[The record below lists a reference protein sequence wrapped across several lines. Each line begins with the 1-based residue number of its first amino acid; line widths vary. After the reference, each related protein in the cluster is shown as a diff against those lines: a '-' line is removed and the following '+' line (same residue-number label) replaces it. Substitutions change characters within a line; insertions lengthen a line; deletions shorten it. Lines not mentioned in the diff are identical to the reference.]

1 MKSWFAANID
11 TNKGLSG
18 PFSFNHVPATRESGD
33 APTAPIGGGILFRR
47 WGRSAYLPK
56 ILSKQSG
63 FKKRQIDPEYPLG
76 LE

>member
-33 APTAPIGGGILFRR
+33 APTAPMGGAFCSAAWAVGLFT
-47 WGRSAYLPK
+47 GNFVEAIKLQETPNRS
-56 ILSKQSG
+56 
-63 FKKRQIDPEYPLG
+63 
-76 LE
+76 

>member
-33 APTAPIGGGILFRR
+33 APTAPIGGAFCSADGGGRLTYQKFCRSNQASRNAKSTLNIL
-47 WGRSAYLPK
+47 
-56 ILSKQSG
+56 
-63 FKKRQIDPEYPLG
+63 
-76 LE
+76 

>member
-33 APTAPIGGGILFRR
+33 APTAPMGGAFCSAHGGGRLAYRKFCRSNEASGNVKPILD
-47 WGRSAYLPK
+47 
-56 ILSKQSG
+56 IL
-63 FKKRQIDPEYPLG
+63 
-76 LE
+76 

>member
-33 APTAPIGGGILFRR
+33 APTAPMGGAFCSAAGAVGLLTENFVEAIKLQETPN
-47 WGRSAYLPK
+47 RS
-56 ILSKQSG
+56 
-63 FKKRQIDPEYPLG
+63 
-76 LE
+76 